1 MLNRSSLNQALKGKD
16 DCLTLQELEKLVE
29 DSALKNSHLAGC
41 PRCQTELSL
50 LRSFESNEPLPD
62 EGAAVAWISK
72 HLDQRLGEI
81 KQGTSSRAPATPT
94 EGWFSGFFRG
104 PGMRWLVPVSVVL
117 LLIVLGIGLTHRS
130 QEPQLRADA
139 GNGPV
144 LYRSQEIQVIAPTG
158 EVTEAPK
165 TLQWKPVPGLT
176 RYKISIMEV
185 DESLLWSGETNDS
198 TLTIP
203 VSTRVKMLPGKP
215 VLWRVTALD
224 DQGRVL
230 ATSQLQRFSV
240 RIKSSGSTFPKSASG
255 ALSR

>member
-1 MLNRSSLNQALKGKD
+1 
-16 DCLTLQELEKLVE
+16 
-29 DSALKNSHLAGC
+29 
-41 PRCQTELSL
+41 
-50 LRSFESNEPLPD
+50 
-62 EGAAVAWISK
+62 
-72 HLDQRLGEI
+72 
-81 KQGTSSRAPATPT
+81 
-94 EGWFSGFFRG
+94 
-104 PGMRWLVPVSVVL
+104 MRWLVPVSVVL
-117 LLIVLGIGLTHRS
+117 LLIGLGLGLTHRS

-158 EVTEAPK
+158 EVAEAPK
-165 TLQWKPVPGLT
+165 TLRWKPVPGLT

-230 ATSQLQRFSV
+230 ATSQVQRFSV